1 MRLGTK
7 AQLAAEHGVS
17 KPAVTKW
24 DRAGHIVYAG
34 DGKVDMDATDARLRS
49 VCLGKFS
56 TSADGAKRRGK
67 PASEL
72 TGAVNTEDGDSAS
85 DQVAARLI
93 RAFGPEMTL
102 EEARR
107 VKENYLALLNQLE
120 YDKESATVVRI
131 EDSARMVAEAFARVR
146 TRLLAIAPERAPV
159 IAMLRTVPEVQ
170 DAIAEAIDEALAEL
184 SHGSRG

>member
-24 DRAGHIVYAG
+24 DRAGHIVLV
-34 DGKVDMDATDARLRS
+34 DGKVDLDATNARLHAA
-49 VCLGKFS
+49 CLGKFS
-56 TSADGAKRRGK
+56 TAEDGSKRRK
-67 PASEL
+67 PGRDAL
-72 TGAVNTEDGDSAS
+72 TEEVNEPDAALS
-85 DQVAARLI
+85 DVAARLV
-93 RAFGPEMTL
+93 RSFGAEMSL

-120 YDKESATVVRI
+120 YDKESAKVVLV
-131 EDSARMVAEAFARVR
+131 EDSARIVADAFARVR

-159 IAMLRTVPEVQ
+159 IAMLRTVAEVQ
-170 DAIAEAIDEALAEL
+170 DAIAEAVDEALTEL